1 MLMVVDSCLF
11 GDFGNVDR
19 GREVGG
25 VVEGA
30 AGSAAGAGDAGD
42 IGEVDDAVATHGII
56 LA

>member
-42 IGEVDDAVATHGII
+42 IGEVDDAVAAHGII